1 MRTEDLNK
9 WADKDIKLQQVAI
22 ELLERALQED
32 PSFASAHLLLGY
44 AYYNSGDGTKGRS
57 EFQRAFALADSV
69 TDRERFFILASYY
82 EANVHDLDKSV
93 AAYAPCCAS
102 ILITIGA

>member
-22 ELLERALQED
+22 ELLEPALQED

-44 AYYNSGDGTKGRS
+44 AYYNSG
-57 EFQRAFALADSV
+57 
-69 TDRERFFILASYY
+69 
-82 EANVHDLDKSV
+82 N
-93 AAYAPCCAS
+93 
-102 ILITIGA
+102 